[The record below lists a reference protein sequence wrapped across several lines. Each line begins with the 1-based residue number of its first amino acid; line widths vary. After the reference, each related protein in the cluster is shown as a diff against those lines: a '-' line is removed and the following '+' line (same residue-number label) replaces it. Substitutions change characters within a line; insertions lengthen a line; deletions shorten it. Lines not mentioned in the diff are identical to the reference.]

1 MPRNKVRAFNEE
13 CKVISFE
20 EEYGKE
26 ACTGEEKYAI
36 ATNRSLSFLKKHFAK
51 EIKQYEPFIIITMEM
66 YEAIKESHD
75 NDRRERIR
83 DIRYHVVM
91 TEELENLL
99 IDELSSPV
107 RICESHFIWSIIKEQ
122 LADLPPTEKSRLN
135 RNIQGYTPQE
145 IAEQDDA
152 DIFAV
157 WKSLQRAREAMRN
170 SFEGYG
176 VADYE

>member
-1 MPRNKVRAFNEE
+1 MPRKNVGAFNDE
-13 CKVISFE
+13 CKVISLE
-20 EEYGKE
+20 DEYGKD
-26 ACTGEEKYAI
+26 ACNGKEKYAI
-36 ATNRSLSFLKKHFAK
+36 ATNRSLRFLKKHFS
-51 EIKQYEPFIIITMEM
+51 EELKQYEPFILITMEM

-75 NDRRERIR
+75 NDRREHIR
-83 DIRYHVVM
+83 DVRYHEVM

-107 RICESHFIWSIIKEQ
+107 RICESHFIWSLIDETMT
-122 LADLPPTEKSRLN
+122 ALPSTERSRLD
-135 RNIQGYTPQE
+135 RFIRGFTPQE
-145 IAEQDDA
+145 ISEQDHA

>member
-1 MPRNKVRAFNEE
+1 MATKKIGTFKEE
-13 CKVISFE
+13 CKIVNLE

-26 ACTGEEKYAI
+26 ACTGEEKFAI

-51 EIKQYEPFIIITMEM
+51 EVKQYEPFIIITMEM

-107 RICESHFIWSIIKEQ
+107 RICESHFIWSIIKEK

-157 WKSLQRAREAMRN
+157 WKSLQRAREAMRY
-170 SFEGYG
+170 SFKSSG
-176 VADYE
+176 VADNE

>member
-1 MPRNKVRAFNEE
+1 
-13 CKVISFE
+13 
-20 EEYGKE
+20 
-26 ACTGEEKYAI
+26 
-36 ATNRSLSFLKKHFAK
+36 
-51 EIKQYEPFIIITMEM
+51 MEM

-107 RICESHFIWSIIKEQ
+107 RICESHFIWSVIKEK

-170 SFEGYG
+170 SFEDYG

>member
-1 MPRNKVRAFNEE
+1 MAKRYIKAFEEE
-13 CKVISFE
+13 CKIVSFE
-20 EEYGKE
+20 DEYGKG

-36 ATNRSLSFLKKHFAK
+36 ATNRSLSFLKRHFAD
-51 EIKQYEPFIIITMEM
+51 ELSQYEPFILITMEM

-75 NDRRERIR
+75 NDRREHIR
-83 DIRYHVVM
+83 DVRYHEVM

-99 IDELSSPV
+99 IDELASPV
-107 RICESHFIWSIIKEQ
+107 RICESHFIWSLIDETM
-122 LADLPPTEKSRLN
+122 AYLPSTERSRLD
-135 RNIQGYTPQE
+135 RFIRGFTPQE
-145 IAEQDDA
+145 IAEQDNA

-157 WKSLQRAREAMRN
+157 WKSLQRAREVMRN